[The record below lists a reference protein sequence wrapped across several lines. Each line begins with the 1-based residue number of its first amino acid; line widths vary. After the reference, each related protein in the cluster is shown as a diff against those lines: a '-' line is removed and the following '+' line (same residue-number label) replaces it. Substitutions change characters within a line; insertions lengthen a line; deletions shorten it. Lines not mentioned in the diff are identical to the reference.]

1 MRLRSLLNYNCLLL
15 ADDIGGTVQRDIATT
30 YSGDNVSAESRDVVD
45 SFAPVESLAVSNTG
59 STTRSGDSGDGA
71 YLSASHADVEDT
83 ASAAENHANPIT
95 AAFFY
100 GIFLLSLSASK
111 NVLLVLFVS
120 LTGFM

>member
-1 MRLRSLLNYNCLLL
+1 MRLCSLLNYNCLLL

-30 YSGDNVSAESRDVVD
+30 SGDNASAESRDVVD
-45 SFAPVESLAVSNTG
+45 SSAPVESLAVSNTG
-59 STTRSGDSGDGA
+59 STTRSGDSGDDA

-83 ASAAENHANPIT
+83 ASAAENHVNPVT

-111 NVLLVLFVS
+111 NVSLVLFVS

>member
-30 YSGDNVSAESRDVVD
+30 SGDNVSAESRDVVD
-45 SFAPVESLAVSNTG
+45 SSAPVESLAVSNTG

>member
-30 YSGDNVSAESRDVVD
+30 SGDNVSAESRDVVD
-45 SFAPVESLAVSNTG
+45 SSAPVESLAVSNTG

-71 YLSASHADVEDT
+71 YLSTSHADVEDT

>member
-1 MRLRSLLNYNCLLL
+1 MRLCSLLNYNCLLL

-30 YSGDNVSAESRDVVD
+30 SGDNVSAESRDVVD
-45 SFAPVESLAVSNTG
+45 SSAPVESLAVSNTG

>member
-30 YSGDNVSAESRDVVD
+30 SGDNVSAESRDVVD
-45 SFAPVESLAVSNTG
+45 SSAPVESLAVSNTG

-95 AAFFY
+95 AAFFN

>member
-30 YSGDNVSAESRDVVD
+30 SGDNVSAESRDVVD
-45 SFAPVESLAVSNTG
+45 SSAPVESLAVSNTG
-59 STTRSGDSGDGA
+59 STTRSGDSGDDA

-83 ASAAENHANPIT
+83 ASAAENHVNPVT

>member
-30 YSGDNVSAESRDVVD
+30 SGDNVSAESRDVVD

-111 NVLLVLFVS
+111 NVSLVLFVS

>member
-30 YSGDNVSAESRDVVD
+30 SGDNVSAESRDVVD

-120 LTGFM
+120 LIGFM